1 MEQRKFE
8 FKPEIKAMA
17 AEALTKL
24 SFSQVNGVMQL
35 IKREG
40 NHYTE
45 AESNAIV
52 GFLGEMAYR
61 DVAHIFEAMPT
72 LVKEVTPETADEA
85 PTQEGEVTQPVTAE
99 A

>member
-24 SFSQVNGVMQL
+24 SFSQVSGVMQL
-35 IKREG
+35 IKRED
-40 NHYTE
+40 NYYTE

-72 LVKEVTPETADEA
+72 LVKEVTPEA
-85 PTQEGEVTQPVTAE
+85 PTQEGEVTAPVTAE

>member
-24 SFSQVNGVMQL
+24 SFSQVNGVMGL

-72 LVKEVTPETADEA
+72 LVKEVNEEVVGN
-85 PTQEGEVTQPVTAE
+85 EEEVTAPVTAE
-99 A
+99 TEA